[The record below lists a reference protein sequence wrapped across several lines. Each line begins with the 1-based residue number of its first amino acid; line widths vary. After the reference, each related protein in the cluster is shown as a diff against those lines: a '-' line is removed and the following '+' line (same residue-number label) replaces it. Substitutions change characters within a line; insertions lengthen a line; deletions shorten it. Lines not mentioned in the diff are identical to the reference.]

1 MKKILSLILCVFF
14 ACGGLNVCAADE
26 YAAVEI
32 QIQLGSYV
40 AYVGDETRPCEAPF
54 LQGGLTMAPVDILSL
69 GFGKESQNK
78 IEYNNIEIE
87 FTSASRTAT
96 VDGKDVQMPAAAVT
110 VNGSLMVP
118 VRFVCDTLG
127 ALIEYE
133 DATGKI
139 TITKSA
145 DYSDIFGKPVNG
157 YWCNEDYGWMIN
169 LSTDYDVK
177 RQEYDG
183 SATHFIN
190 SEASAKFTV
199 FAEKTDYTSIEQI
212 KMKVLTESLADVV
225 RYQEFVTLKCGTKAY
240 YIEFEESSSL
250 FAIKNGLLYE
260 VNFLG
265 ATVSKYESLK
275 NEAKLYMLTFCFEID
290 KSKNPENVSELN
302 EGGYIIVADKLLG
315 FTVNR
320 IKSWTDLKNVSRNIT
335 SWSYVNY
342 DLITDFKDDEFFNGE
357 MKVSVFTREA
367 DDTLT
372 SLIEREEKYVKN
384 RYNPKYLK
392 NVSICETTSKEDKG
406 AQINF
411 QLVLPGKVQ
420 INKTKYFIIEDYVY
434 KAEYYVVYSSFSDE
448 SKLKLDEI
456 ERMFDSIK
464 ITGAKSS
471 QIGPILNT
479 AKHIDT
485 SVTKVYKNQ
494 YEDISMTIPAVWNVR
509 VSSDS
514 IEGVEPEGRMEVYC
528 QMAEG
533 ISSLEKAKSYFE
545 SILGKT
551 EKTTFCGKIAYKSV
565 FAQRLE
571 NGDSMEITMY
581 IFVHNNK
588 AYCVASGIKD
598 VYRSAENVKT
608 VENIMKSI
616 KLL

>member
-1 MKKILSLILCVFF
+1 MKRILSLMLCVFF
-14 ACGGLNVCAADE
+14 VCSGLVVSAADE
-26 YAAVEI
+26 YASVEI

-54 LQGGLTMAPVDILSL
+54 LQGGLTLAPVDILSA
-69 GFGKESQNK
+69 GFGNEDTNK

-87 FTSASRTAT
+87 FTSGSRIA
-96 VDGKDVQMPAAAVT
+96 VVNNKEVHMPATAVT

-145 DYSDIFGKPVNG
+145 DYSEIFGKPVNG
-157 YWCNEDYGWMIN
+157 YWCDEDYGWMIN
-169 LSTDYDVK
+169 LSTDYDLK

-183 SATHFIN
+183 SSTQFIN
-190 SEASAKFTV
+190 SEASAKYSILV
-199 FAEKTDYTSIEQI
+199 EKTDYTSIEQV
-212 KMKVLTESLADVV
+212 KMKLLTESLADVV
-225 RYQEFVTLKCGTKAY
+225 RNQEIVTLSCGTKAF

-250 FAIKNGLLYE
+250 LTIKNGLLYE
-260 VNFLG
+260 VYFLA
-265 ATVSKYESLK
+265 ATVSKYESFK
-275 NEAKLYMLTFCFEID
+275 DEAKGYMLTFCFDID

-315 FTVNR
+315 FSVNR
-320 IKSWTDLKNVSRNIT
+320 IKSWTDLKSISRNIT
-335 SWSYVNY
+335 SWSYVQY

-357 MKVSVFTREA
+357 MKVSVFSREA

-372 SLIEREEKYVKN
+372 SLIEREEEYVKN

-392 NVSICETTSKEDKG
+392 DVSICEAISKEDKG
-406 AQINF
+406 VQINY
-411 QLVLPGKVQ
+411 QLVLDGKNQ
-420 INKTKYFIIEDYVY
+420 INKTKYFIIGDYVY
-434 KAEYYVVYSSFSDE
+434 KAEYYVVYSSISDE

-464 ITGAKSS
+464 ITGAKAS
-471 QIGPILNT
+471 QIGPIVNT
-479 AKHIDT
+479 AKHIDS
-485 SVTKVYKNQ
+485 SVTKTYKNQ
-494 YEDISMTIPAVWNVR
+494 YEDMSIVIPAVWNVR
-509 VSSDS
+509 VSNDS
-514 IEGVEPEGRMEVYC
+514 IEGIEPEGRMEVLC
-528 QMAEG
+528 QIADG
-533 ISSLEKAKSYFE
+533 VSSLEKAKSYFE
-545 SILGKT
+545 SIVKNPQ
-551 EKTTFCGKIAYKSV
+551 KTTFCGKVAYKSEMV
-565 FAQRLE
+565 QPLE
-571 NGDSMEITMY
+571 NGDSMEITIC

-598 VYRSAENVKT
+598 IYKSAENMKT
-608 VENIMKSI
+608 VENVIKSI